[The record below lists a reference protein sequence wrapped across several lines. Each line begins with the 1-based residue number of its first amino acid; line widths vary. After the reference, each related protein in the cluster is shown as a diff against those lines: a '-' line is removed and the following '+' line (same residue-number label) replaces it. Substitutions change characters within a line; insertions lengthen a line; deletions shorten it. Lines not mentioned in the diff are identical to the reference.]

1 MFQRT
6 DENNRQERDWSIPTH
21 VGERNNTQQESQL
34 PLTPLPSR
42 FSDWS
47 SLGSPHA
54 RTTPHGVSDR
64 EAPDREVEQNVNMPN
79 QLNVQSGTVPRQ
91 EIIRINS
98 LEEVIIPPPSTQQVE
113 EQSVHAIDMEPNPLS
128 IEVGMQR
135 EDVETGGKQNIPIIQ
150 TSKSVIPPIGV
161 DELRPSP
168 NVPPVTEDMYNTSRD
183 SSVRDEE
190 IYLRKISNIPPVDRI
205 TSSRE
210 RRIISEDMS
219 IG

>member
-1 MFQRT
+1 MVNT
-6 DENNRQERDWSIPTH
+6 NSC
-21 VGERNNTQQESQL
+21 GERNNTQQESQL
-34 PLTPLPSR
+34 PPTPLPSR

-47 SLGSPHA
+47 SLGSFCT
-54 RTTPHGVSDR
+54 RTTPHGVLDR
-64 EAPDREVEQNVNMPN
+64 GAPDREVEQNVNMPD

-91 EIIRINS
+91 EIVRTNS
-98 LEEVIIPPPSTQQVE
+98 LEEVIIPPPSTHQVK
-113 EQSVHAIDMEPNPLS
+113 EQSVHVIDMEPNPLS

-135 EDVETGGKQNIPIIQ
+135 EGVETGRKQNVPIIQ

-161 DELRPSP
+161 DELRPSL

-183 SSVRDEE
+183 SPVRDEE
-190 IYLRKISNIPPVDRI
+190 IYLRNTLNILPVERI

-210 RRIISEDMS
+210 RRIISENMS